1 MDQGIIEILQ
11 TAYAL
16 YGAGGV
22 IAVALAWLIWRRLP
36 DTVKTPVKGLLRKA
50 AGKLNSG
57 LAGPAGK

>member
-36 DTVKTPVKGLLRKA
+36 ETVKTTLKALRKT
-50 AGKLNSG
+50 AGKLDSSQPR
-57 LAGPAGK
+57 PAGK